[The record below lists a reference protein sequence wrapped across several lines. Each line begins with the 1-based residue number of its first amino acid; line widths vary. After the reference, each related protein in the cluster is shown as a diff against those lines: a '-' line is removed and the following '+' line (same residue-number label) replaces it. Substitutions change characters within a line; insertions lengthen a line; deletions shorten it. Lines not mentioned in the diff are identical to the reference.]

1 MSWKANFVCLYCR
14 HNGFTEPW
22 DENAFFNLAS
32 AQIWD
37 ERSHFSAE
45 ATAELL
51 CFASALDESGVC
63 CEGKALAWATQ
74 KTKKNKTKTL
84 SHKIR
89 AQTAAAQTC
98 TRTRAQTT
106 QHVFINWRT
115 SQTRTSAELINNNLD
130 KLSLSDHSAR
140 PNNRTT
146 DETIAAGPET
156 WATALWTIQE
166 KKGGA
171 GPEPSCL
178 RRGHCDS
185 WPKGNLDRVVQ

>member
-1 MSWKANFVCLYCR
+1 MSLLSVQWFYWTLRWKCVLQSSLLLKFEIEEAILFLRRQPGCSVLPVRWMSLGFVVRAKYWR
-14 HNGFTEPW
+14 EQRN
-22 DENAFFNLAS
+22 
-32 AQIWD
+32 
-37 ERSHFSAE
+37 
-45 ATAELL
+45 
-51 CFASALDESGVC
+51 
-63 CEGKALAWATQ
+63 K
-74 KTKKNKTKTL
+74 KTKNKTKTL

-89 AQTAAAQTC
+89 AHTAATQTC
-98 TRTRAQTT
+98 TRMHAQTT
-106 QHVFINWRT
+106 RHMLINWRA

-156 WATALWTIQE
+156 WATALRTSEE
-166 KKGGA
+166 KKKKKKKAVA
-171 GPEPSCL
+171 GPQPSCL